1 MPEELKIRIKNH
13 KEIEEQLKS
22 FGAKFTAELN
32 VTDTYFNQPSGEVL
46 KITEDERGYSLVNL
60 KSKDG
65 KFEIVK
71 YEKVEN
77 IDKIKKELT
86 EKYEVKCVLKKKRR
100 FFDFQDY
107 KININ
112 IIEDLGEF
120 LIVEGENLTE
130 KIITDK
136 LKIDNPEFVK
146 VPFSDLK
153 QHLPY

>member
-1 MPEELKIRIKNH
+1 MPEELKIKIKDH
-13 KEIEEQLKS
+13 KEIEEKLQQL
-22 FGAKFTAELN
+22 GAKFTEELN

-46 KITEDERGYSLVNL
+46 KITEDERGYFLVNL

-77 IDKIKKELT
+77 IDEIKKELT
-86 EKYEVKCVLKKKRR
+86 KKHGIKCILKKKRR
-100 FFDFQDY
+100 FFDFQNH

-112 IIEDLGEF
+112 IIEDLGEY

-130 KIITDK
+130 KIISDK
-136 LKIDNPEFVK
+136 LKIENPKFVK
-146 VPFSDLK
+146 VPFCDLK
-153 QHLPY
+153 QHPS